1 MKINFYILLIF
12 LIIFSNEEIFLSD
25 GKEEEDFQTQVFTT
39 EELGYLGKTL
49 LSHPNHISKKKHG
62 IIIVCPRKNSLYYAY
77 RYDVAKLASH
87 GFYVIG
93 LNNSPGD
100 GSKVKEALDYLE
112 IHNGKGGLFS
122 GQLDMNYIALISHDD
137 GAFEAI
143 EAMKNDERIK
153 TVVLNDFEDPNHNIM
168 SSIPEGR
175 SIAIVNGINAFNGK
189 GKINTLIDYAD
200 ENIKSS
206 ACLIMMDGDKYNTAG
221 SALTSGFAASISWVR
236 WHLGGEVYRKA
247 DFVGTSGKY
256 INEPIIGGEG
266 VWQGKCKNF

>member
-112 IHNGKGGLFS
+112 IHNGEGGLFS

-168 SSIPEGR
+168 SSIH
-175 SIAIVNGINAFNGK
+175 AFNGK
-189 GKINTLIDYAD
+189 GKINTLIDYED

-266 VWQGKCKNF
+266 VWQGTCKNF